1 MSDYTPQPGRGTI
14 FKSAEDRPSAYS
26 GKVTLPD
33 GSVCYLDLYKAT
45 DRESGSLKRDR
56 DGNPYYNV
64 TIKPMQA
71 RGGGGS
77 HVDGQGP
84 RGRPVQD
91 DDPFDS
97 DSIPFIQW

>member
-64 TIKPMQA
+64 TLKPLQA

-77 HVDGQGP
+77 QDSAPAP
-84 RGRPVQD
+84 RAKENFNTADLD
-91 DDPFDS
+91 DDLPF
-97 DSIPFIQW
+97 

>member
-64 TIKPMQA
+64 TIKPLQA

-77 HVDGQGP
+77 QDSAPAP
-84 RGRPVQD
+84 RAKENFNT

-97 DSIPFIQW
+97 DEVPF

>member
-14 FKSAEDRPSAYS
+14 FKSDEGKPSAYA

-33 GSVCYLDLYKAT
+33 GTVCYLDLYKAT

-64 TIKPMQA
+64 TLKPMQA
-71 RGGGGS
+71 RNDGGAPAQR
-77 HVDGQGP
+77 GQQSQAP
-84 RGRPVQD
+84 D
-91 DDPFDS
+91 FDDS
-97 DSIPFIQW
+97 DIPF